1 MEKDYREKMEII
13 KRNVVARITQEEPE
27 NEDDALRII
36 AEEVFSFKGI
46 ENLSYEDKQTL
57 IQKLFFKIR
66 CKLNILQ
73 PLIDDE
79 DISEIMVNGFD
90 NIFYDLTNNY
100 H

>member
-1 MEKDYREKMEII
+1 MEII

-66 CKLNILQ
+66 SAAAGRK
-73 PLIDDE
+73 
-79 DISEIMVNGFD
+79 ISSGNG
-90 NIFYDLTNNY
+90 
-100 H
+100 